1 MIILYITL
9 KYFFNFINHLGNPNL
24 NLLLQ
29 KGGPY
34 TKSPKQT
41 AFEKRGKQQIMK
53 KRLTALLL
61 ALSMVL
67 TCIGFSP
74 TAAFAAEENIAL
86 NKPATTSRADYNNPE
101 ITPSM
106 AVDGTTSTRWASGPY
121 YPQQHG
127 PTDENWICIDLGAV
141 YDISRV
147 VLNWE
152 AAYSPDYDIQVSNDY
167 TTFTT
172 IYNGSASGASVQNE
186 RHELGY

>member
-1 MIILYITL
+1 
-9 KYFFNFINHLGNPNL
+9 
-24 NLLLQ
+24 
-29 KGGPY
+29 
-34 TKSPKQT
+34 
-41 AFEKRGKQQIMK
+41 
-53 KRLTALLL
+53 
-61 ALSMVL
+61 MVL

-172 IYNGSASGASVQNE
+172 IYNGSASGASVRTWSSLEQAVTSVCMQIPYTAKITAPRSMSLKYTE
-186 RHELGY
+186 PFPKSSPLQRIRST

>member
-1 MIILYITL
+1 
-9 KYFFNFINHLGNPNL
+9 
-24 NLLLQ
+24 
-29 KGGPY
+29 
-34 TKSPKQT
+34 
-41 AFEKRGKQQIMK
+41 
-53 KRLTALLL
+53 
-61 ALSMVL
+61 
-67 TCIGFSP
+67 
-74 TAAFAAEENIAL
+74 
-86 NKPATTSRADYNNPE
+86 
-101 ITPSM
+101 M

-172 IYNGSASGASVQNE
+172 ILQRFRQRASVQNL
-186 RHELGY
+186 ELSGTGRYIRMQIPYTAKITAPRSMSLKYTEPFPKSSPLQRIRST